1 MSTDN
6 PKTILLDALRQ
17 RDLRFFSQILTRE
30 RVMCAAVACGRA
42 IGHNP
47 LNLFNLSWLAIASAW
62 HTSKSFGD
70 VLLLFFRLYN
80 DIQVGESY
88 PPADH
93 PTPHQPD
100 PLAIITEE
108 AFTLARDNVPALFW
122 NFLLAI
128 LIDDFERLYP
138 DLVCHKRFRVL
149 ALDGTCLSMQNRKTL
164 IKHFGTASNG
174 RGRKVPRARMVCLLL
189 PFTRMIA
196 GYELGSYTDSEHT
209 LGRHL
214 LERTLRKDD
223 LVLMDKG
230 FWSYGL
236 FWQIQNKGAFFA
248 TRLKARIGMT
258 KIKDLGLDDELVT
271 HSPKDWRKSWRKKG
285 LKKEITLR
293 VIRYQLPG
301 FQASAIV
308 TNVLDPREI
317 SREEW
322 IRLVEVD
329 RTGRV
334 IVAAGLYH
342 RRWEI
347 ETSYREIKCDQG
359 LEGGLRSRKPKGIR
373 YEVAG
378 HLLLYVLIR
387 WKIVEAAKAAGIED
401 PLRVSF
407 TATLNILEG
416 MMWAAWIQEEEVV
429 DKVLLPRLLMRMV
442 EHLVSVRPNRHYPRL
457 RDDKPK
463 KKKKKK
469 PKAVPTENTTQ

>member
-30 RVMCAAVACGRA
+30 RVMRAAVACGRA

-62 HTSKSFGD
+62 HTSRSFVE
-70 VLLLFFRLYN
+70 VLGLFFRLYS
-80 DIQVGESY
+80 DLQIGESY
-88 PPADH
+88 TQRGP
-93 PTPHQPD
+93 PTPHMPD
-100 PLAIITEE
+100 PSASITEE

-128 LIDDFERLYP
+128 LVEEFERLYP
-138 DLVCHKRFRVL
+138 DLVWHKRFRVL
-149 ALDGTCLSMQNRKTL
+149 AIDGTCLSMHNRKTL
-164 IKHFGTASNG
+164 IKHFGSASNG
-174 RGRKVPRARMVCLLL
+174 RGRKVPRARMVSSVL

-196 GYELGSYTDSEHT
+196 GYELGNYTDSEHT
-209 LGRHL
+209 LARHL

-248 TRLKARIGMT
+248 TRLKARIGLT
-258 KIKDLGLDDELVT
+258 KIKDLGPDDELVT
-271 HSPKDWRKSWRKKG
+271 HSPKDWRKSWCKKG
-285 LKKEITLR
+285 LQKSITLR

-301 FQASAIV
+301 FPPSAIV

-317 SREEW
+317 SRDEW

-329 RTGRV
+329 RTGRA

-347 ETSYREIKCDQG
+347 ETSYREIKSDQG

-387 WKIVEAAKAAGIED
+387 WRIVEAAKAAGLED

-407 TATLNILEG
+407 TATLNVLEG
-416 MMWAAWIQEEEVV
+416 MMWVAWVMEEEAV
-429 DKVLLPRLLMRMV
+429 DMVLLPRLLMRMV
-442 EHLVSVRPNRHYPRL
+442 EHLVVVRPNRHYPRP

-463 KKKKKK
+463 KKKK
-469 PKAVPTENTTQ
+469 PAAAPTKNITR

>member
-30 RVMCAAVACGRA
+30 RVMRAAVACGRA

-47 LNLFNLSWLAIASAW
+47 LNLFNLSWLTIASAW

-100 PLAIITEE
+100 SLAIITEE

-149 ALDGTCLSMQNRKTL
+149 AIDGTCLSMQNRKTL

-248 TRLKARIGMT
+248 TRLKARIGIT
-258 KIKDLGLDDELVT
+258 KIKDLGPDDELVT
-271 HSPKDWRKSWRKKG
+271 HSPKDWRKSWSKKG